1 MHLQAQEG
9 KHMAND
15 SSVNLKPLKTFK
27 LLGETVEMVVTGA
40 MTGKHSSR
48 VIETS
53 LQAEVRHLTFIARG

>member
-1 MHLQAQEG
+1 
-9 KHMAND
+9 MAND
-15 SSVNLKPLKTFK
+15 SSINLKPLKTFK

-53 LQAEVRHLTFIARG
+53 PPGGGPPPHIHRKRMRLSSS